1 MKEKYS
7 KKQVQEKEILI
18 LVSVL
23 IFLFLAYISG
33 DFLWFKDFQLL
44 IDMFSGIF
52 AFFIGTLALV
62 RFYTKRNFTNY
73 LLLGLGFLT
82 VGILD
87 IFQIFLS
94 LDSFSDFFSVNSSE
108 VFPTSVVLSRVFLS
122 LIFFLSWIL
131 MKEEYR
137 SRVLKEKLAFVGV
150 LVSISVFV
158 SVISIFSNIFKE
170 LEGYMFAI
178 VLQTISLMMY
188 LLTLVGYTRSRGMY
202 FRNFDFWIV
211 FALTSS
217 IFSQIFYL
225 PYLNIEYELMIN
237 LSALAKFFSYLILLF
252 GFLHGIYEMYES
264 EKKAQLELK
273 RKNKLLT
280 LTKQK
285 VEEAYMVLRE
295 EKWELT
301 KSKEKKT
308 DKIFKDILRNK

>member
-137 SRVLKEKLAFVGV
+137 SRVLKETLAFVGV
-150 LVSISVFV
+150 IVSISVFV
-158 SVISIFSNIFKE
+158 SV
-170 LEGYMFAI
+170 
-178 VLQTISLMMY
+178 V
-188 LLTLVGYTRSRGMY
+188 
-202 FRNFDFWIV
+202 
-211 FALTSS
+211 
-217 IFSQIFYL
+217 
-225 PYLNIEYELMIN
+225 
-237 LSALAKFFSYLILLF
+237 
-252 GFLHGIYEMYES
+252 
-264 EKKAQLELK
+264 
-273 RKNKLLT
+273 
-280 LTKQK
+280 
-285 VEEAYMVLRE
+285 
-295 EKWELT
+295 
-301 KSKEKKT
+301 
-308 DKIFKDILRNK
+308 